1 MGSVDRRIEELER
14 SFAESPQFGGGGGG
28 EAGDMARRF
37 VTGVLTV
44 IIQIRRQPID
54 LPLYWYRVDKLPTLN
69 QWSLAQHLA
78 ALRILEHEDEDEAR
92 ALFDGDSRLE
102 KLINISVEIAKATR
116 SNAG

>member
-1 MGSVDRRIEELER
+1 MGSVARRLEELER
-14 SFAESPQFGGGGGG
+14 FAESVQTAGGGGG
-28 EAGDMARRF
+28 EAGVAARQF
-37 VTGVLTV
+37 VTGVLAV

-54 LPLYWYRVDKLPTLN
+54 LPLYQYSVDKLATLN

-78 ALRILEHEDEDEAR
+78 ALSILGHEDEDEAQ

-102 KLINISVEIAKATR
+102 KLIGLAVELAKATR